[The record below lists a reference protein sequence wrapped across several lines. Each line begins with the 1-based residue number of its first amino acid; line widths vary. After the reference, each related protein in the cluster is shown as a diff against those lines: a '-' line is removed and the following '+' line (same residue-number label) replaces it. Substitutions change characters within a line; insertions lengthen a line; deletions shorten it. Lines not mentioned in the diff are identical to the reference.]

1 MCAALSLSAALLCT
15 TNCGYHLIGAAGAL
29 PPTVKTVAVMPFER
43 QVPVIQV
50 EQRITEA
57 VTRELSQRARVKVV
71 TSKEDADAVLT
82 GAVTGYGILPMSYDS
97 EGKANRY
104 QITVSARIRLAS
116 KGGGVLY
123 ETQSYKF
130 NEIYER
136 SSSPSTYVNYEVVA
150 YDVVARDFA
159 RALVASI
166 LEGASGEE

>member
-1 MCAALSLSAALLCT
+1 M
-15 TNCGYHLIGAAGAL
+15 GAAGAL

-57 VTRELSQRARVKVV
+57 VTRELAQRARVKVV
-71 TSKEDADAVLT
+71 TSKEDADAVLS
-82 GAVTGYGILPMSYDS
+82 GAVTGYGILPMSYDAD
-97 EGKANRY
+97 GKANRY
-104 QITVSARIRLAS
+104 QITVSARIKLAS
-116 KGGGVLY
+116 KDGGVLFQ
-123 ETQSYKF
+123 TPSYKF
-130 NEIYER
+130 SEIYER

-166 LEGASGEE
+166 LEGASVEE

>member
-1 MCAALSLSAALLCT
+1 M
-15 TNCGYHLIGAAGAL
+15 GAAGGL
-29 PPTVKTVAVMPFER
+29 PPTVKTIAVMPFER

-57 VTRELSQRARVKVV
+57 VTRELAQRARVKVV
-71 TSKEDADAVLT
+71 TSKEDADAVLS
-82 GAVTGYGILPMSYDS
+82 GAVTGYGVLPMSYDAD
-97 EGKANRY
+97 GKANRY
-104 QITVSARIRLAS
+104 QITVSAKIRLAS

-123 ETQSYKF
+123 QTPSYKF
-130 NEIYER
+130 SEIYER

-166 LEGASGEE
+166 LEGASVEE